1 MTFFAKK
8 KLKGVRDWV
17 RELTQFC
24 ADSELSFND
33 CNFHVT
39 QAHTMLKKDD
49 KVLAPTFFKETYNQ
63 TSDEIYQTFDIE
75 ITPKKYD
82 FSKLNFIFSH
92 RHLEAVLVLKE
103 GFFIDDREQYKAQL
117 ADYITAFLIQ
127 KDIIITSV
135 EQIKMRVNK
144 ILSERFSAP
153 CTVMED
159 KRFIFLRSKAGIKN
173 QGFTN
178 LLEEKWC
185 MDNCRMPLPN
195 ALYAVSEGEPIGFF
209 LKDSIP
215 TSGRNLKGEFIDM
228 KNLHLNTPK
237 NEDGKSHQDSKKFE
251 TGTFRYKAP
260 PGAGNGIRKVEE
272 GQVVKYEAD
281 GHGIVE
287 FAETGLRLIDIG
299 TFQQIS
305 RTNSILGGVEKM
317 AEVDIDC
324 PDKTKDAVQNGA
336 IIEAEVVNIKGTVG
350 EKVII
355 KAKKLTI
362 NGQTHQSAVM
372 YADEASINIHK
383 GILYAKEADIDKL
396 ESGKVYGGSI
406 NVLDAQGAKIVGDSI
421 VVSNLHSNTHIK
433 FCEKLHL
440 KAINGN
446 ENQISFDIFA
456 NFENREKLSSI
467 IHLDSLLKDDINA
480 RVAFCRALADKT
492 QKLKPIIDNLKPVID
507 RSKKEGFELDAE
519 TKKTLGFYVLLLRQI
534 KEQKDM
540 ATQLQKLRTENTQ
553 KGKAIEKMLG
563 IAKLTTE
570 SSWKDSNQIILTR
583 HFPPATNKIF
593 PQDSEMFEVAI
604 NDDGTMEKIKQ

>member
-33 CNFHVT
+33 CNFHVAHT
-39 QAHTMLKKDD
+39 HTMLKKDD

-75 ITPKKYD
+75 ITPKEYD
-82 FSKLNFIFSH
+82 FSKLNFAFSY
-92 RHLEAVLVLKE
+92 RHLDAVLILKE
-103 GFFIDDREQYKAQL
+103 GFFVDDREQYKAQL

-127 KDIIITSV
+127 KEIIITSL
-135 EQIKMRVNK
+135 EQIKMRVDK
-144 ILSERFSAP
+144 IISENFTPP
-153 CTVMED
+153 CTIMEE
-159 KRFIFLRSKAGIKN
+159 KRFIFLRSKADIKK

-185 MDNCRMPLPN
+185 RENYKSPMPN
-195 ALYAVSEGEPIGFF
+195 ALYAVAEGDPIGFF

-215 TSGRNLKGEFIDM
+215 TSGRNLQGEFIDM

-237 NEDGKSHQDSKKFE
+237 HEDGKGDSKEFE
-251 TGTFRYKAP
+251 SGTFRYKAP
-260 PGAGNGIRKVEE
+260 PEAGNGIRKVEE

-299 TFQQIS
+299 TFQQVG

-553 KGKAIEKMLG
+553 KGKMIEKMLG

-604 NDDGTMEKIKQ
+604 NDDGVMEKIGQ

>member
-33 CNFHVT
+33 CSFHVI

-49 KVLAPTFFKETYNQ
+49 KVLAPTFFKESYNQ
-63 TSDEIYQTFDIE
+63 TSDEIYQTFDVE
-75 ITPKKYD
+75 ITPKEYD
-82 FSKLNFIFSH
+82 FSKLNFIFSY
-92 RHLEAVLVLKE
+92 RHLEAVLILKE
-103 GFFIDDREQYKAQL
+103 GFFVDNREQYKAQL

-127 KDIIITSV
+127 KDIIITSL
-135 EQIKMRVNK
+135 EQIKMRVDK
-144 ILSERFSAP
+144 IISENFTPP
-153 CTVMED
+153 CTIMEE
-159 KRFIFLRSKAGIKN
+159 KRFIFLRSKADIKK

-185 MDNCRMPLPN
+185 RENHKSPMPS
-195 ALYAVSEGEPIGFF
+195 ALYAVAEGDPIGFF

-215 TSGRNLKGEFIDM
+215 TSGRNLQGEFIDM

-237 NEDGKSHQDSKKFE
+237 HEDGKGDSKEFE
-251 TGTFRYKAP
+251 SGTFRYKAP
-260 PGAGNGIRKVEE
+260 PEAGNGIRKVEE
-272 GQVVKYEAD
+272 GQVIKYEAD

-287 FAETGLRLIDIG
+287 FAEVGLRLIDIG

-362 NGQTHQSAVM
+362 NGQTHQSALM

-446 ENQISFDIFA
+446 ENQISFDVFA

-467 IHLDSLLKDDINA
+467 IHLDSILKDDINA

-593 PQDSEMFEVAI
+593 TQDSEMFEVAI
-604 NDDGTMEKIKQ
+604 NDDGTMEKIGQ

>member
-75 ITPKKYD
+75 ITPKEYD

-135 EQIKMRVNK
+135 EQIKMRVDK
-144 ILSERFSAP
+144 IISENFTPP
-153 CTVMED
+153 CTIMEE
-159 KRFIFLRSKAGIKN
+159 KRFIFLRSKADIKK

-185 MDNCRMPLPN
+185 RENYKSPMPN
-195 ALYAVSEGEPIGFF
+195 ALYAVAEGDPIGFF

-215 TSGRNLKGEFIDM
+215 TSGRNLQGEFIDM

-237 NEDGKSHQDSKKFE
+237 HEDGKGDSKEFE
-251 TGTFRYKAP
+251 SGTFRYKAP
-260 PGAGNGIRKVEE
+260 PEAGNGIRKVEE

-553 KGKAIEKMLG
+553 KGKMIEKMLG

-604 NDDGTMEKIKQ
+604 NDDGVMEKIGQ

>member
-1 MTFFAKK
+1 MTFFTKK

-24 ADSELSFND
+24 ADSELSFNE

-39 QAHTMLKKDD
+39 QVHTMLKKDD
-49 KVLAPTFFKETYNQ
+49 KVLNPNFFKETYNQ
-63 TSDEIYQTFDIE
+63 TSDEIYQVFDLE
-75 ITPKKYD
+75 VVPKEYD
-82 FSKLNFIFSH
+82 FSHINFTFSH

-103 GFFIDDREQYKAQL
+103 GFFIDNREQYVSQL

-127 KDIIITSV
+127 KDIIITSL
-135 EQIKMRVNK
+135 EQIKMRVEK
-144 ILSERFSAP
+144 ILNDHFTPP
-153 CTVMED
+153 CTLMEER
-159 KRFIFLRSKAGIKN
+159 RFIFLRSKADIKK

-185 MDNCRMPLPN
+185 RENHKNPLPN
-195 ALYAVSEGEPIGFF
+195 ALYAVAEGDAIGFF

-215 TSGRNLKGEFIDM
+215 TSGRNLQGEFIDM
-228 KNLHLNTPK
+228 RNLHLNTPK
-237 NEDGKSHQDSKKFE
+237 HDDSKPHQDSKEFE
-251 TGTFRYKAP
+251 SGTFRYKAP
-260 PGAGNGIRKVEE
+260 PEAGNGIKKIEE

-287 FAETGLRLIDIG
+287 FAEAGLRLIDIG

-305 RTNSILGGVEKM
+305 RTNSILGGVDKM
-317 AEVDIDC
+317 AEIDIDC
-324 PDKTKDAVQNGA
+324 PDKSKDAVQNGA

-362 NGQTHQSAVM
+362 NGQTHQSAVLH
-372 YADEASINIHK
+372 ADEATINIHK

-396 ESGKVYGGSI
+396 EGGKVYGTSI

-421 VVSNLHSNTHIK
+421 VISNLHSNTQIK

-446 ENQISFDIFA
+446 ENQVSFDIFA
-456 NFENREKLSSI
+456 NLEYRQQLSSI

-507 RSKKEGFELDAE
+507 RSKKEGFELDPE

-540 ATQLQKLRTENTQ
+540 ATQLQKIRTENTQ
-553 KGKAIEKMLG
+553 KGRALEKMLG

-583 HFPPATNKIF
+583 HFPPSTNKIF
-593 PQDSEMFEVAI
+593 TQDSEMFEVNI
-604 NDDGTMEKIKQ
+604 NESGAMEKIGQ